1 MTTINKI
8 ATHYRKLYDDKYD
21 MISHQRLMINFMYV
35 KNILFLYLNKYRPLY
50 WLFIDKFRV
59 CVWCNCE

>member
-50 WLFIDKFRV
+50 WV
-59 CVWCNCE
+59 V